1 MVHPHV
7 AQLEGVKERVKL
19 PEYVVSIAHHFIA
32 EMVYVLFIVTIAV
45 LEPTIANESIVPLL
59 VVGVV
64 VSGGVVSGVVGSVVV
79 P

>member
-1 MVHPHV
+1 M
-7 AQLEGVKERVKL
+7 
-19 PEYVVSIAHHFIA
+19 VSIAHHFIA
-32 EMVYVLFIVTIAV
+32 EMVYVLLMVTIAV

-59 VVGVV
+59 VVSGIV